1 MKAKTAMKA
10 TVMLLKNKRGKLVSK
25 MRSAHCKNNPWIAA
39 VNAARQRLGI
49 KGFCPAKKE
58 SDLYKKAKYAY
69 NQYKIAK
76 QYWHRRGEELD
87 IKIMPTVLAQALNVT
102 FL

>member
-10 TVMLLKNKRGKLVSK
+10 TVMLIKNNRGKLVSK
-25 MRSAHCKNNPWIAA
+25 VRSAHSKNNPWIAA

-49 KGFCPAKKE
+49 KGFCPVKKD
-58 SDLYKKAKYAY
+58 SDLYKKAIYAY
-69 NQYKIAK
+69 KQYKIAK
-76 QYWHRRGEELD
+76 QYWQRRGEELD
-87 IKIMPTVLAQALNVT
+87 TKIMPTVLAQALNVT